1 MNESIVAIF
10 NIFKIISVF
19 LIIAH
24 WIACIFYSVGQSE
37 YLNQYKCWFSS
48 LSTQDFKIGLQ
59 DQDNFTQYITS
70 LYWSFVTMAT
80 VGYGDITPITDN
92 EKVFGLIAELIACGV
107 FAYVVGSIEMIVNRS
122 STIEDEFKEKIF
134 QVN

>member
-1 MNESIVAIF
+1 
-10 NIFKIISVF
+10 VF

-37 YLNQYKCWFSS
+37 YLNQYTCWFSS
-48 LSTQDFKIGLQ
+48 LSTQQFEIGLQ
-59 DQDNFTQYITS
+59 DQDNYTQYITS
-70 LYWSFVTMAT
+70 LYWSFVTMAI